1 MQYKVQYMGH
11 CKDTTKNFTCLRQLA
26 GNPSMMKRLGSEVRR
41 STEKYHDIDKT
52 SKQLGQI
59 YNELL

>member
-1 MQYKVQYMGH
+1 MGH